1 MSGAGRELLR
11 GALPLRRVRYV
22 WPILL
27 LIMILWFPFD
37 WLSTVWPAFG
47 VPFRRV
53 FQDAHDHFIGHLVF
67 FLVTGF
73 LILTYVPAL
82 RRKPLWYAFG
92 LVLAALGQETIQA
105 FARGELP
112 AFNDWNAFRGDA
124 LGGVAAFLLFYTW
137 SKVSIAVKTA
147 AHRTGSP
154 GCGPRRA
161 TNR

>member
-1 MSGAGRELLR
+1 MTGPDRKRRRGGAASLHW
-11 GALPLRRVRYV
+11 VRQA

-47 VPFRRV
+47 VPFRKI

-73 LILTYVPAL
+73 LIQTYAPTL
-82 RRKPLWYAFG
+82 RRKPLWYAVG

-105 FARGELP
+105 FARSELP
-112 AFNDWNAFRGDA
+112 KFNDWNAFRGDA
-124 LGGVAAFLLFYTW
+124 LGGVGAFLLW
-137 SKVSIAVKTA
+137 QVILL
-147 AHRTGSP
+147 P
-154 GCGPRRA
+154 GRRKWRR
-161 TNR
+161 NG